1 MMMKLLALPALL
13 LLIAPEATVRMEADG
28 VRVSGELVTGA
39 VVNLKSA
46 GELPILV
53 SGTAIENLAVSGTPL
68 VLSLDLDRRVSLATG
83 LRLERLATGFRI
95 SSHGPSFRVEAGDR
109 SLVFESP
116 ALFAITGKGF
126 DFGASGLIEGEAL
139 TARLEPGLVKT
150 QDPAAPATQDTPP
163 PSRRRSLA
171 LRETNRPTVT
181 RRIFGTGD
189 PTVLAER
196 ADSQTVKSLI
206 HLTPVGAP

>member
-1 MMMKLLALPALL
+1 MMKLLALPALL
-13 LLIAPEATVRMEADG
+13 LLVTPESTVRMEADG

-39 VVNLKSA
+39 VVNLRSA
-46 GELPILV
+46 GELPVLV
-53 SGTAIENLAVSGTPL
+53 SGSAIENLALSGTPL
-68 VLSLDLDRRVSLATG
+68 LLSVGEDRRVSLATG

-95 SSHGPSFRVEAGDR
+95 SSHGPSFIVEAGGR
-109 SLVFESP
+109 TLGFQGP
-116 ALFAITGKGF
+116 AQFAITDKGF
-126 DFGASGLIEGEAL
+126 DFGVQGRIESEAL
-139 TARLEPGLVKT
+139 AARLEPALVQT

-171 LRETNRPTVT
+171 LRETSRPTVT

-196 ADSQTVKSLI
+196 ADSQTVKSLV